1 MTTPATDDAHND
13 ESQEKKTAGIDDSQ
27 LPEDLRPGPD
37 NPLASE
43 DGAVSEA
50 PKDDD
55 DDVVPEGEEPPGDP
69 SVG

>member
-1 MTTPATDDAHND
+1 MTTPATDDADHD

-55 DDVVPEGEEPPGDP
+55 DVVPEGEEPPGDP